1 MSSVLTVSYFMQTK
15 LFKYA
20 EILKNITMSEK
31 SSINIL
37 SIFFASIITKYFFV
51 SKKEYAAGILFY
63 VFSNS
68 CCLIFVFLILTI
80 NSLDLFTNKLGFI
93 FEFLNLVIHFVNKGV
108 TLFA

>member
-37 SIFFASIITKYFFV
+37 SIF
-51 SKKEYAAGILFY
+51 L
-63 VFSNS
+63 
-68 CCLIFVFLILTI
+68 LP
-80 NSLDLFTNKLGFI
+80 
-93 FEFLNLVIHFVNKGV
+93 
-108 TLFA
+108 